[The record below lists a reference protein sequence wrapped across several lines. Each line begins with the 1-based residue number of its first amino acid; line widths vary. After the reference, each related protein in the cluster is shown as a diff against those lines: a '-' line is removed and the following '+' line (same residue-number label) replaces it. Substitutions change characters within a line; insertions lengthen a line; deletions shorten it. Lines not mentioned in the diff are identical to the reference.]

1 MKVFSKS
8 DEDVLDYFLD
18 LRRWMP
24 EGDEISGVEVVYDQ
38 ETTLEFNGFN
48 HSENTIKV
56 WFGGGDPG
64 REYIIKVLA
73 TTDGGRVKEINFMLV
88 VTER

>member
-1 MKVFSKS
+1 
-8 DEDVLDYFLD
+8 
-18 LRRWMP
+18 
-24 EGDEISGVEVVYDQ
+24 
-38 ETTLEFNGFN
+38 
-48 HSENTIKV
+48 V